1 MVGSTMKN
9 YIIDCKFNFYI
20 KFKSLELFIAEL
32 ANTVK
37 IENIQETPI
46 VNIPKHIKKY
56 DENLK
61 NVPIYE
67 IYLKEQEYKLLVGE
81 EIFSIAI
88 INQNYTSWK
97 KSFKPLLEKMKIIFD
112 FKSILKISKISLQ
125 YIDFFEFIIFEK
137 GKISCTQILYEN
149 SLFLRERSFNDNIEV
164 LKIITNE
171 GKFGDKKGSIVDITT
186 ITQFDKDSFLI
197 IVDKVHDININE
209 FKKVVPDETIKE
221 LGL

>member
-1 MVGSTMKN
+1 MR
-9 YIIDCKFNFYI
+9 
-20 KFKSLELFIAEL
+20 
-32 ANTVK
+32 
-37 IENIQETPI
+37 
-46 VNIPKHIKKY
+46 
-56 DENLK
+56 
-61 NVPIYE
+61 
-67 IYLKEQEYKLLVGE
+67 
-81 EIFSIAI
+81 
-88 INQNYTSWK
+88 
-97 KSFKPLLEKMKIIFD
+97 
-112 FKSILKISKISLQ
+112 
-125 YIDFFEFIIFEK
+125 
-137 GKISCTQILYEN
+137 YEN